1 SQEESSTTIDY
12 ILSNYYVGQSFIPSS
27 NIKIAYVEAVLTR
40 GNPVDAYLYFDLHE
54 TDEEGLPIDYPIVTF
69 AIHNYEISTETYGDW
84 ALLSKVY
91 EDKPNIFD
99 NKQYFLV
106 ARSPSLEHMVES
118 ARWFYRYTSDGSL
131 YPYGAAYTSSNG
143 GTTWTKH
150 LTRDRAFKIWGY
162 SSTTHYLVPE
172 PSELSLTT
180 YAPSAYVPQEVT
192 PGSFFV
198 FTDLYQAV
206 VIQGRYLMP
215 VNTSLSFSSYVPTV
229 KTGKRLVPYVA
240 RLRLTSAIR
249 ALLIT
254 IGKTLTP
261 DTVEVSLEAY
271 SPLVQ
276 ATYKALITP
285 TGSSLLLSS
294 FSPSLAYDTMRVPT
308 TSSLSLTSYT
318 IKVFVGGIPMKAQV
332 VTDSCMHIQIGSS
345 HCMESMLSCIK
356 PLKMEME
363 VESDG
368 Y

>member
-1 SQEESSTTIDY
+1 M
-12 ILSNYYVGQSFIPSS
+12 
-27 NIKIAYVEAVLTR
+27 A
-40 GNPVDAYLYFDLHE
+40 
-54 TDEEGLPIDYPIVTF
+54 
-69 AIHNYEISTETYGDW
+69 
-84 ALLSKVY
+84 
-91 EDKPNIFD
+91 
-99 NKQYFLV
+99 
-106 ARSPSLEHMVES
+106 M
-118 ARWFYRYTSDGSL
+118 
-131 YPYGAAYTSSNG
+131 
-143 GTTWTKH
+143 
-150 LTRDRAFKIWGY
+150 
-162 SSTTHYLVPE
+162 
-172 PSELSLTT
+172 
-180 YAPSAYVPQEVT
+180 
-192 PGSFFV
+192 
-198 FTDLYQAV
+198 
-206 VIQGRYLMP
+206 
-215 VNTSLSFSSYVPTV
+215 
-229 KTGKRLVPYVA
+229 
-240 RLRLTSAIR
+240 LRLTSAIR

-318 IKVFVGGIPMKAQV
+318 IKVFVGGTPMKAQV